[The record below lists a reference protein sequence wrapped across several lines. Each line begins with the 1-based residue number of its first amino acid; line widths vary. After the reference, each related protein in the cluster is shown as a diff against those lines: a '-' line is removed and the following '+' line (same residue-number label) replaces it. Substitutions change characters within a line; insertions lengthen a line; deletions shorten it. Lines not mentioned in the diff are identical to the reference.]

1 MSNITWVCEIGSNHK
16 GVMAIAYEMIRQA
29 ALANPS
35 GVCKFQF
42 RDPHDPI
49 RGMPM
54 HNASELAE
62 ACDHYGMEM
71 MASIFSFE
79 ALELAKSV
87 GMNRYKIA
95 YQMKNS
101 GLAGAI
107 MREGKET
114 FASGIENGRIN
125 QNVRGIACVSCYPTY
140 PRDMW
145 MPDSFGDKPGEFYGY
160 SSHMH
165 GISDKLIAVARG
177 AQYIE
182 AHVTLSK
189 VERTIKDNA
198 FSLSFDEFAQMASIG
213 REMARLI

>member
-1 MSNITWVCEIGSNHK
+1 MIFVAEIGSNHK
-16 GVMAIAYEMIRQA
+16 GVMAIAHEMIRQS
-29 ALANPS
+29 ALA
-35 GVCKFQF
+35 GADIAKFQF

-54 HNASELAE
+54 HNATQLADW
-62 ACDHYGMEM
+62 CDHYGIEF

-114 FASGIENGRIN
+114 FASGIENN

-165 GISDKLIAVARG
+165 GISDAILACARG
-177 AQYIE
+177 ARYIE
-182 AHVTLSK
+182 KHVTLNK
-189 VERTIKDNA
+189 TEMTIKDNHFA
-198 FSLSFDEFAQMASIG
+198 LSFEEFQAMAFIG
-213 REMARLI
+213 MEMARLI